1 MQGLVPVIPGDLF
14 HSPLFQP
21 VQSLVKL
28 LVFGAEAAWLCDRDL
43 TSVEA
48 FEFSPRQC
56 SLSAGTVRFRGV
68 WGGSPRGSGCQ
79 EMQSWL
85 VTLGN
90 GELWFSSVRRLI
102 NTLWTVGYCVQIQRP
117 RTGAAGPCRS
127 HILLHPASLPLR
139 DLLAEVPSPLR
150 QGLCSA
156 RSLAVQS
163 GHYHTNSDP
172 HRLASSAV
180 A

>member
-1 MQGLVPVIPGDLF
+1 MRTGTRSRVSTAGDVPLRLRGPGTRARLLQDSGLQGLVPVIPGDLF

-56 SLSAGTVRFRGV
+56 SLSAGTVQFRGV

-90 GELWFSSVRRLI
+90 GELWFS
-102 NTLWTVGYCVQIQRP
+102 
-117 RTGAAGPCRS
+117 
-127 HILLHPASLPLR
+127 
-139 DLLAEVPSPLR
+139 
-150 QGLCSA
+150 
-156 RSLAVQS
+156 
-163 GHYHTNSDP
+163 
-172 HRLASSAV
+172 
-180 A
+180 